1 MKQML
6 KNLKEKKGGF
16 TLVELIVVLVI
27 LAILA
32 AILVPTLIGYIGQ
45 ANSSKNYATAQT
57 VREAA
62 RSAADEMYADKDTGS
77 KTDNHPL
84 GMRNSKK
91 AYIDEVFDLAGV
103 LRDDPHGVQD
113 FRLLYSSSDGSDKI
127 HESWAQSYNR
137 VVIDGTRYMLKP
149 DGTWSTKREGSP
161 RP

>member
-1 MKQML
+1 MNITRHRIREQ
-6 KNLKEKKGGF
+6 GAF
-16 TLVELIVVLVI
+16 TLVELMAVLV
-27 LAILA
+27 ILA

-62 RSAADEMYADKDTGS
+62 RSAADEMHADKDTGS
-77 KTDNHPL
+77 KTDNHLL

-103 LRDDPHGVQD
+103 PRDDPHGVQD

-127 HESWAQSYNR
+127 HESWAQSYNY

>member
-1 MKQML
+1 MNITRHRIRKQ
-6 KNLKEKKGGF
+6 GGF
-16 TLVELIVVLVI
+16 ALVELMAVLV
-27 LAILA
+27 ILA

-62 RSAADEMYADKDTGS
+62 RSAADEMHADKDTGS
-77 KTDNHPL
+77 KTDNHLL

-91 AYIDEVFDLAGV
+91 ACIDEVFDLAG
-103 LRDDPHGVQD
+103 LPRDDSHGVQG

-127 HESWAQSYNR
+127 HESRAQSYNR

-149 DGTWSTKREGSP
+149 DGTWSTKRESSP

>member
-1 MKQML
+1 MNIARHRIRKQ
-6 KNLKEKKGGF
+6 GGF
-16 TLVELIVVLVI
+16 TLVELMAVLV
-27 LAILA
+27 ILA

-103 LRDDPHGVQD
+103 PRDDPHGVQD

-149 DGTWSTKREGSP
+149 DGTWSTKRESSP

>member
-1 MKQML
+1 MNITRHRIRKQ
-6 KNLKEKKGGF
+6 GGF
-16 TLVELIVVLVI
+16 ALVELMAVLV
-27 LAILA
+27 ILA

-62 RSAADEMYADKDTGS
+62 RSAADEMHADKDTGS
-77 KTDNHPL
+77 KTDNHLL

-103 LRDDPHGVQD
+103 PRDDPHGVQD
-113 FRLLYSSSDGSDKI
+113 FRFLYSSSDGSDKI
-127 HESWAQSYNR
+127 HESWAQSYNH
-137 VVIDGTRYMLKP
+137 VVIDGTRHMLKP
-149 DGTWSTKREGSP
+149 DGTWSTKRESSP

>member
-1 MKQML
+1 MNITRHRIRKQ
-6 KNLKEKKGGF
+6 GGF
-16 TLVELIVVLVI
+16 TLVELMAVLVI
-27 LAILA
+27 L

-57 VREAA
+57 VREAV
-62 RSAADEMYADKDTGS
+62 RSAADEMHADKDTGS
-77 KTDNHPL
+77 KTDNHLL

-91 AYIDEVFDLAGV
+91 ACVDEAFDLAGV
-103 LRDDPHGVQD
+103 PRDDSHGVQD
-113 FRLLYSSSDGSDKI
+113 FGFLYSSSDGSDKI

-149 DGTWSTKREGSP
+149 DGTWSTKRESSP

>member
-1 MKQML
+1 MNITRHRIRKQ
-6 KNLKEKKGGF
+6 GGF
-16 TLVELIVVLVI
+16 TLVELMAVLVI
-27 LAILA
+27 L

-62 RSAADEMYADKDTGS
+62 RSAADEMHADKDTGS
-77 KTDNHPL
+77 KTDNHLL

-91 AYIDEVFDLAGV
+91 ACIDETFDLAGV
-103 LRDDPHGVQD
+103 PRDDPHGVQD
-113 FRLLYSSSDGSDKI
+113 FRFLYSSSDGSDKI
-127 HESWAQSYNR
+127 HESWAQPYNY

-149 DGTWSTKREGSP
+149 DGTWSTKRESSP

>member
-6 KNLKEKKGGF
+6 KNLREKKGGF

-62 RSAADEMYADKDTGS
+62 RSVADEMYADKGTGS
-77 KTDNHPL
+77 KTDSYLL

-91 AYIDEVFDLAGV
+91 AYIDEMFDLAGV
-103 LRDDPHGVQD
+103 PRDDPHGVQD
-113 FRLLYSSSDGSDKI
+113 FRFLYSSSDGSDKI
-127 HESWAQSYNR
+127 HESRAQSYNH
-137 VVIDGTRYMLKP
+137 VVTDGTRRMLKP
-149 DGTWSTKREGSP
+149 DGTWSTKRESSP
-161 RP
+161 RS

>member
-1 MKQML
+1 MNITRHRIRKQ
-6 KNLKEKKGGF
+6 GGF
-16 TLVELIVVLVI
+16 ALVEFMAVLV
-27 LAILA
+27 ILA

-103 LRDDPHGVQD
+103 PRDDPHGVQD

>member
-1 MKQML
+1 MNITRHRIRKQ
-6 KNLKEKKGGF
+6 GGF
-16 TLVELIVVLVI
+16 TLVELMAVLVI
-27 LAILA
+27 L

-62 RSAADEMYADKDTGS
+62 RSAADEMHADKDTSS
-77 KTDNHPL
+77 KTDNHLL

-91 AYIDEVFDLAGV
+91 ACIDETFDLAGV
-103 LRDDPHGVQD
+103 PRDDSHGVQD
-113 FRLLYSSSDGSDKI
+113 FRFLYSSSDGSDKI

-149 DGTWSTKREGSP
+149 DGTWSTKRESSP

>member
-1 MKQML
+1 MTTNITRHRIRKQ
-6 KNLKEKKGGF
+6 GGF
-16 TLVELIVVLVI
+16 ALVELMAVLV
-27 LAILA
+27 ILA

-45 ANSSKNYATAQT
+45 ANASKNYATAQT

-62 RSAADEMYADKDTGS
+62 RSAADEMHADKDTGS
-77 KTDNHPL
+77 KTDNHLL

-91 AYIDEVFDLAGV
+91 ACIDEVFDLAGV
-103 LRDDPHGVQD
+103 PRDDPHGVQG

-127 HESWAQSYNR
+127 HESRAQSYNR

-149 DGTWSTKREGSP
+149 DGTWSTKRESSP

>member
-1 MKQML
+1 MNITRHRIRKQ
-6 KNLKEKKGGF
+6 GGF
-16 TLVELIVVLVI
+16 TLVVLVVLVV

-32 AILVPTLIGYIGQ
+32 AILVPTLVGYIDQ

-62 RSAADEMYADKDTGS
+62 RAVADEMYAKKITKS
-77 KTDNHPL
+77 TSDNYIID
-84 GMRNSKK
+84 MRKSDQK
-91 AYIDEVFDLAGV
+91 YVDEVFDLAG
-103 LRDDPHGVQD
+103 LPRDDSHGVQG

-127 HESWAQSYNR
+127 HESRAQSYNR

-149 DGTWSTKREGSP
+149 DGTWSTKRESSP

>member
-1 MKQML
+1 MNITRHRIRKQ
-6 KNLKEKKGGF
+6 GGF
-16 TLVELIVVLVI
+16 TLVELMAVLV
-27 LAILA
+27 ILA
-32 AILVPTLIGYIGQ
+32 AILVPTLIGHIGQ

-57 VREAA
+57 VREAT
-62 RSAADEMYADKDTGS
+62 RSVADEMYADKDTGS
-77 KTDNHPL
+77 KTDNYLL

-91 AYIDEVFDLAGV
+91 AYIDEVFDLTGV
-103 LRDDPHGVQD
+103 PRDDPHGVQD

-149 DGTWSTKREGSP
+149 DGTWSTKRESSP